1 MLYPGP
7 DSQENVQFGANFHY
21 LINSTLTYQTAAIA
35 DRWGR
40 EKKIRN
46 AWLKIYFLKLIHKV
60 PGRNYK
66 SNIIF
71 LAFIYNFIFKSAR
84 IIKVQSLEGKL

>member
-21 LINSTLTYQTAAIA
+21 LINSTLTNQRAAIR
-35 DRWGR
+35 DHWGR

-46 AWLKIYFLKLIHKV
+46 AWLKIYFLKHIHKV

-66 SNIIF
+66 SNKILLAIIHNF
-71 LAFIYNFIFKSAR
+71 LLNLN
-84 IIKVQSLEGKL
+84 Q

>member
-21 LINSTLTYQTAAIA
+21 LINSTAAIA
-35 DRWGR
+35 DHWGR

-46 AWLKIYFLKLIHKV
+46 AWLKIYFLKHIHKV

-66 SNIIF
+66 SNKIL
-71 LAFIYNFIFKSAR
+71 LAIIYNFLLNLD
-84 IIKVQSLEGKL
+84 Q